1 MTNDEIIELAKSLSK
16 EQFDLLFSELKKR
29 VEEENKIQDAGA

>member
-16 EQFDLLFSELKKR
+16 EQFDLLFSELKKC